1 MTNKTLVLAFFGDE
15 SAAEEAANKLRS
27 SGAADRDAIGVL
39 AVDPSGG
46 LREDKVGARS
56 IGKGAGVGA
65 ALFLLGPVGA
75 GAAVV
80 GGAAAGALHHKG
92 LQLTGADRARIA
104 AELTQ
109 GRAAVGVLARGIDV
123 APISQVLTG
132 LGGTLE
138 AYEVTGEETI
148 SEGSLD
154 DGQAG

>member
-1 MTNKTLVLAFFGDE
+1 MTDKTLVLAFFADE
-15 SAAEEAANKLRS
+15 PAAERAADKLKS
-27 SGAADRDAIGVL
+27 TGAADRDAIGVL
-39 AVDPSGG
+39 AVDADGG

-56 IGKGAGVGA
+56 TGKGIGVGA

-75 GAAVV
+75 GAAVI

-92 LQLTGADRARIA
+92 LQLSGADRARIA

-123 APISQVLTG
+123 RPISQVLTD

-138 AYEVTGEETI
+138 AYDVTDEMAPHP
-148 SEGSLD
+148 EGD
-154 DGQAG
+154 EQGG